1 MATRKHCVAITLRRP
16 GRATAALEEIELGA
30 DDLVDDDLVE
40 AGRVEASLAATCE
53 PPPPITWRGTPRI
66 GLGKE
71 TMQVLAPLM
80 VKQLARPAAPP
91 PRVPRSA
98 GLLAAAAAVAT
109 VLLSAS
115 AALAFS

>member
-1 MATRKHCVAITLRRP
+1 MATRKHCVAIALRRP
-16 GRATAALEEIELGA
+16 GRAASVPEEIELG
-30 DDLVDDDLVE
+30 DDDLVE
-40 AGRVEASLAATCE
+40 VAE
-53 PPPPITWRGTPRI
+53 PPTPITWRGTPRI

-71 TMQVLAPLM
+71 TLQVLAPIM

-91 PRVPRSA
+91 PRFPRSA
-98 GLLAAAAAVAT
+98 GMLVAAAAVAT